1 MKLRRGILAGVLA
14 LATLA
19 AAGCSDRASYEEVLL
34 YYKAGSLTARQFQE
48 CIPGGRKGPA
58 NVNDQ
63 VFSVPSTLRTW
74 DIREDRSGDTTT
86 PIDSGTKQGT
96 VTTTNAAGVQ
106 TTELRPG
113 PHVATF
119 ATVKFFLNTNC
130 GKDEKDGNA
139 PVVRFFETLGSR
151 GWGPNNAKIFGSTA
165 DSFNVQAW
173 EAMLASTI
181 VAAEQKALA
190 AGTRLYLADDLEA
203 DANGVRAELERRIT
217 PMFQQEL
224 RKALG
229 GDFFCGA
236 DYRRNTEVQWTDLV
250 QTGTDA
256 DGAPVIGEKP
266 NHGLCPPVR
275 ISITDV
281 NFADKGIADARAA
294 VYRTEQEAKQK
305 LIAAKA
311 ELDRANLLGQ
321 AAANEAYV
329 RYQEIQAQL
338 AMAEACKNNSN
349 CTVIV
354 DTSGHAA
361 VQVQQRAGK

>member
-1 MKLRRGILAGVLA
+1 MKLRRGIIAGALA

-34 YYKAGSLTARQFQE
+34 YYKAGSLTAREFQQ
-48 CIPGGRKGPA
+48 CIPGGTKGPG

-74 DIREDRSGDTTT
+74 DIREDGSGDTTA
-86 PIDSGTKQGT
+86 PIDTGTKQSA
-96 VTTTNAAGVQ
+96 VTTTDAAGKQ
-106 TTELRPG
+106 TQELRPG
-113 PHVATF
+113 PKVSTF
-119 ATVKFFLNTNC
+119 ATVKFYLNTNC
-130 GKDEKDGNA
+130 GKDNEDAGS
-139 PVVRFFETLGSR
+139 PIVRFFETIGSR
-151 GWGPNNAKIFGSTA
+151 GWGPKNEKMFGPTSNDFNA
-165 DSFNVQAW
+165 DSWQS
-173 EAMLASTI
+173 MLKSTI
-181 VAAEQKALA
+181 VTAEQKALA
-190 AGTRLYLADDLEA
+190 YGTRLYLADDLESNAHGERA
-203 DANGVRAELERRIT
+203 DLERRIT

-224 RKALG
+224 NNALG

-250 QTGTDA
+250 QTGTDPK

-266 NHGLCPPVR
+266 NHGLCPPVQ
-275 ISITDV
+275 ISITDI
-281 NFADKGIADARAA
+281 NYTDKGIADARAA
-294 VYRTEQEAKQK
+294 VYRAEQEAKQK
-305 LIAAKA
+305 LISAQA

-338 AMAEACKNNSN
+338 AMAEACKANSN

-354 DTSGHAA
+354 APPGTN
-361 VQVQQRAGK
+361 VQVQQPVK